1 MDCITI
7 LGRPRNAVIDWE
19 IFTLYKHSWNKL
31 FGIAEMFY
39 SVKPTQKSRNVLLRI
54 AYSK

>member
-7 LGRPRNAVIDWE
+7 LGHPRNAVIDWE
-19 IFTLYKHSWNKL
+19 IFTLYKHSWDKL